1 MVSYKKEMNM
11 NNNNKALIKAAL
23 MFGGGF
29 LLFIIVK
36 NYKNKKTTPK
46 SFDAATSEKKETK
59 PPTEQE
65 LQNAE
70 IVATAYS
77 SAMQNNEPASRL
89 SELNKELTKEFGMR
103 CYMDKSGKLVVSDV
117 SGTTILTK

>member
-1 MVSYKKEMNM
+1 M

-46 SFDAATSEKKETK
+46 SFDAATSSDKKETK

-103 CYMDKSGKLVVSDV
+103 CYMDKSGKLVVCDV

>member
-1 MVSYKKEMNM
+1 MNT
-11 NNNNKALIKAAL
+11 NNKAMIKAAL

-36 NYKNKKTTPK
+36 NYKHKKSTPK
-46 SFDAATSEKKETK
+46 SFDAATEKKESK
-59 PPTEQE
+59 PYTPSKQE

-77 SAMQNNEPASRL
+77 SAMQNNEPSSRL
-89 SELNKELTKEFGMR
+89 SELNRELTKEFGMR
-103 CYMDKSGKLVVSDV
+103 CYMDKSGKLVVCDV
-117 SGTTILTK
+117 SGNIITTK

>member
-1 MVSYKKEMNM
+1 M
-11 NNNNKALIKAAL
+11 NNNNKAMIKAAL

-36 NYKNKKTTPK
+36 NYKHKKTTPK
-46 SFDAATSEKKETK
+46 SFDSAEKKESK
-59 PPTEQE
+59 EYKPTEQD

-77 SAMQNNEPASRL
+77 SAIQNNEPASRL
-89 SELNKELTKEFGMR
+89 SELNRELTKEFGMR
-103 CYMDKSGKLVVSDV
+103 CYMDKSGKMVVCNV
-117 SGTTILTK
+117 SGDTILTK